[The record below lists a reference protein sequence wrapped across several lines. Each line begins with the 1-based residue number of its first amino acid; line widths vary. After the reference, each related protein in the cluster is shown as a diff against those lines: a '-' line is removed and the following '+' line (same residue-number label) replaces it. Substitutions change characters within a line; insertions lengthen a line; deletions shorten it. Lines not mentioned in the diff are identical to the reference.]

1 MSAQSLGPFFQVAYM
16 VEDIDSSVKHWSET
30 VGVGPWT
37 IYRNVGLK
45 ARWKGQDT
53 DLKIN
58 VGLSYRDGLQ
68 IELIQPVS
76 KTISPYQHDD
86 GRIKVGMH
94 HMAWTAKDFQGA
106 VAKAKA
112 QGLNQVFSATNSVTQ
127 VAYFEAPN
135 EPGVLI
141 ELIEANDD
149 MQAGFD
155 QGIAASRAWDGG
167 ERILMDIDFGG

>member
-1 MSAQSLGPFFQVAYM
+1 MIANAFGPFFQVAYM
-16 VEDIDSSVKHWSET
+16 VEDIDSSTKHWSEI

-45 ARWKGQDT
+45 AQWRGQDT

-68 IELIQPVS
+68 VELIQPVS
-76 KTISPYQHDD
+76 KAISPYQHDD

-94 HMAWTAKDFQGA
+94 HMAWTTQDFERDL
-106 VAKAKA
+106 AKAKA
-112 QGLNQVFSATNSVTQ
+112 QGLTQVFAATNSVTK

-141 ELIEANDD
+141 EMIEVNDQ

-155 QGIAASRAWDGG
+155 QGIAASRAWDGR